1 MFLTIVLLIISAII
15 TKAICSVLFSNTVGT
30 LGAYITRT
38 GAIFLIVFAIVGGIL
53 GHFFA

>member
-30 LGAYITRT
+30 LGAYISRA
-38 GAIFLIVFAIVGGIL
+38 GAVFMIVLVVVFGIV